1 MSNQIVRTPVDFIY
15 AVEQRFG
22 TITWDLAANSD
33 NCQVNDDR
41 EAYFGPE
48 SKHGENAFLQEW
60 QGLGGLAWL
69 NPPFA
74 DIEPWARKCA
84 ESFMKY
90 RQRIALLIPAGV
102 CTNYVI
108 DYVKPFAYVFECT
121 PRPFKKEVRDVILA
135 LYEPSHY
142 VGRETWR
149 WR

>member
-1 MSNQIVRTPVDFIY
+1 MDFID
-15 AVEQRFG
+15 AVEARFG
-22 TITWDLAANSD
+22 TITWDLAANID
-33 NCQVNDDR
+33 NSKSRNR
-41 EAYFGPE
+41 FNFFGPGSE
-48 SKHGENAFLQEW
+48 YTENAFLTEW
-60 QGLGGLAWL
+60 EDLGPLAWL

-74 DIEPWARKCA
+74 DIEPWARKCS
-84 ESFMKY
+84 ESFVKN
-90 RQRIALLIPAGV
+90 RQRIALLIPAAV
-102 CTNYVI
+102 CTSYFV

>member
-1 MSNQIVRTPVDFIY
+1 MSNQIVSTPSDFVE
-15 AVEQRFG
+15 AVEKRFG
-22 TITWDLAANSD
+22 IITWDLAANSE
-33 NCQVNDDR
+33 NNKGIG
-41 EAYFGPE
+41 YYGPG
-48 SKHGENAFLQEW
+48 SPAGENAFLKEW
-60 QGLGGLAWL
+60 KGLGNLAWL

-84 ESFMKY
+84 ESFMVH

-102 CTNYVI
+102 CTNYFI